1 MAQSHYQKLKAFTDT
16 LEGMPLEVLS
26 EKIKAAR
33 IGAFSY
39 VRLREDTSVPSITEA
54 IDDGTAQCMNRLY
67 QDIAGVDWTELIAA
81 RYSEKF
87 YRWTVTHGI
96 GYRWQDCLLGGDG
109 SGAVERKLKDAGLFI
124 R

>member
-1 MAQSHYQKLKAFTDT
+1 MARSHYQKLKAFTEA

-26 EKIKAAR
+26 EKIKAAC

-39 VRLREDTSVPSITEA
+39 VRLREDMSVPSITEA

-67 QDIAGVDWTELIAA
+67 QDIAGVDWTDLISA

-109 SGAVERKLKDAGLFI
+109 SGAVERKLSDAGLFI